1 MWPQGSVEVALGS
14 SLTEVVASGSAEV
27 VPGWAE
33 AVAPCLEDA
42 RPNPALNFVAVLAGE
57 LFSTDCRRPTMRL
70 VEDVLLVG
78 VEEIWGGGGGSRGS
92 RDGQGFGCRQGGEGH
107 THYPVPEIIIT
118 RRARGKS

>member
-1 MWPQGSVEVALGS
+1 M
-14 SLTEVVASGSAEV
+14 
-27 VPGWAE
+27 
-33 AVAPCLEDA
+33 APCLEDA

-92 RDGQGFGCRQGGEGH
+92 RGGQGFGCRQGGEGH